1 MRKTLVFY
9 KGRAPNGQKSDWIM
23 HEYRLE
29 TNENGTPQASSM
41 VHLIQTTPLEN
52 GNQTKQ

>member
-9 KGRAPNGQKSDWIM
+9 RGRAPHGQKMDWIM

-29 TNENGTPQASSM
+29 ENDEQHDPLNPSLTCPVSYNSTDNT
-41 VHLIQTTPLEN
+41 HL
-52 GNQTKQ
+52 

>member
-9 KGRAPNGQKSDWIM
+9 RGRAPNGHKSDWIM

-29 TNENGTPQASSM
+29 TTENVTAAPVRKPAALPDPIRTIPS
-41 VHLIQTTPLEN
+41 
-52 GNQTKQ
+52 

>member
-9 KGRAPNGQKSDWIM
+9 RGRAPHGQKTDWIM

-29 TNENGTPQASSM
+29 DNDDHHDPLNPSLTSPVSCIGLYSS
-41 VHLIQTTPLEN
+41 HPD
-52 GNQTKQ
+52 